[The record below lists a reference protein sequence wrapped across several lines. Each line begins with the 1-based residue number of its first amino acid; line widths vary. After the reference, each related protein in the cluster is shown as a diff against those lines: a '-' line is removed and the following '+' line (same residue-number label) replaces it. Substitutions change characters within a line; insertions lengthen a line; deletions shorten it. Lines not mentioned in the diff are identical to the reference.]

1 MKEYCELVSVIVPV
15 YNVEKYLNK
24 CVKSILA
31 QSYEMLEIILVDD
44 GSNDASGRLCDEWAE
59 KDDRIL
65 VVHKANG
72 GLSDARNAG
81 LDIARGKYFAFI
93 DSDDYIAVDMIET
106 LVMSAKANSCEIAI
120 CNMIRFSENGNI
132 APFYCPA
139 DNETV
144 LLGNHRFETLKQ
156 PSVCNKL
163 FLAKLFEGIRFPKG
177 KYYEDT
183 FVYHELV
190 YRSKNVVL
198 TGKDGYWYLLRE
210 DSIVG
215 RPQYTDRY
223 FDFVEAVWK
232 RAKFLLDHEVQPYGD
247 EACLSLYA
255 ALTNAEK
262 YIIKT
267 ENNRMLFKKAYQ
279 YYQLAYENLM
289 EHRNGIGFKQKIRLT
304 LLKYCPSLHSK
315 IY

>member
-15 YNVEKYLNK
+15 YNVEKYLSK
-24 CVKSILA
+24 CVESILT
-31 QSYEMLEIILVDD
+31 QSYRMLEIILVND
-44 GSNDASGRLCDEWAE
+44 GSTDASGDLCNEWAK
-59 KDDRIL
+59 KDNRII
-65 VVHKANG
+65 VIHKTNG

-81 LDIARGKYFAFI
+81 LDIAQGKYVIFI
-93 DSDDYIAVDMIET
+93 DSDDYITVDMIET
-106 LVMSAKANSCEIAI
+106 LLISAETNLCEISV
-120 CNMIRFSENGNI
+120 CNMMRFSETGNI
-132 APFYCPA
+132 APFYNPT
-139 DNETV
+139 DRETV
-144 LLGNHRFETLKQ
+144 LLGNDRFETLKQ

-163 FLAKLFEGIRFPKG
+163 FAIELFEGIRFPKG

-190 YRSKNVVL
+190 YRSKKVVL
-198 TGKDGYWYLLRE
+198 TGKDGYWYLLRD

-215 RPQYTDRY
+215 GSQYTDRY
-223 FDFVEAVWK
+223 FDFIEAVWK
-232 RAKFLLDHEVQPYGD
+232 RAKFLIDHKVQLYAD

-262 YIIKT
+262 HIMKT
-267 ENNRMLFKKAYQ
+267 DNNRMLFKKAHQ
-279 YYQLAYENLM
+279 YYELAYKKLM
-289 EHRNGIGFKQKIRLT
+289 EYGNNVGFKQKTRLI